1 MRYFHPSS
9 PSLLLSLGLLITPL
23 TACADNPPSQ
33 VSPTDL
39 TTAPTP
45 LCAEGII
52 QESFMTDHYRLH
64 LCSQNEELWLVGL
77 ASTRPGEVV
86 QAQVIN
92 PEEEEI
98 IAQDEE
104 QTQYRIVEG
113 QLHIEQDGE
122 TVTEGLY
129 ESMDFTQLRDNVP
142 LAGEDPEAIATAL
155 FAIPPAEISPESGQQ
170 EIIPL
175 PGENPPVVIV
185 EKTRLPDDSVSGI
198 RYRLEFLP
206 APTSTPESPQWTLGW
221 VGRQFT
227 CWPGRGSQE
236 WNNQLCR

>member
-1 MRYFHPSS
+1 M
-9 PSLLLSLGLLITPL
+9 
-23 TACADNPPSQ
+23 A
-33 VSPTDL
+33 DL

-45 LCAEGII
+45 LCAEGEIR
-52 QESFMTDHYRLH
+52 ESFITDHYRLH
-64 LCSQNEELWLVGL
+64 LCSQDQELWLVGL

-86 QAQVIN
+86 QARVMDT
-92 PEEEEI
+92 PEEEI
-98 IAQDEE
+98 TAQGED
-104 QTQYRIVEG
+104 QIQYRLAEG
-113 QLHIEQDGE
+113 KLHIEEDGE

-129 ESMDFTQLRDNVP
+129 ESMDFALLRDGVP

-155 FAIPPAEISPESGQQ
+155 FALPPEEITSESGQQ
-170 EIIPL
+170 SIIPL

-185 EKTRLPDDSVSGI
+185 EKTSLPDDSVSGI

-206 APTSTPESPQWTLGW
+206 VPTSTPDSPQWTLGW

-236 WNNQLCR
+236 WNNQLCS